1 MGISLHARHNIYC
14 YNAPKQYHTGWP
26 SNFYSFKQPNH
37 VLPCFLSY
45 LFNFFVL
52 FSMPLLPLHTV
63 LSKVQILNCLWT
75 LSHALR
81 QTLFLQILL
90 QFWLID
96 RNQLNIHQS
105 ITKTKNALHVVN
117 NFFFQIITSSE
128 PQITYA
134 CFDFYPRSWLAQPW
148 TSLYMDGTVIFDLPT

>member
-14 YNAPKQYHTGWP
+14 YYNAPKQYHTGWP
-26 SNFYSFKQPNH
+26 SNIYSFKQSN
-37 VLPCFLSY
+37 FSY
-45 LFNFFVL
+45 LFNFFL
-52 FSMPLLPLHTV
+52 DIHQMLYHHYLSTI
-63 LSKVQILNCLWT
+63 LSKVQISNCLWT
-75 LSHALR
+75 LLYVLIGRRYFCKFSFSF
-81 QTLFLQILL
+81 Q
-90 QFWLID
+90 LID